1 MGEQVRV
8 GLIGVGSIGSHFTGE
23 LRDEGYPLTVYDLDA
38 AKVTQAVERGAVGAA
53 SPAEVTAQADVILL
67 SLPGS
72 PQVETVM
79 SGAEGVLAALRPGQL
94 VVDTGTTRVSTE
106 LLYHRL
112 CAEQGAGY
120 IDSPITWRQHGLLL
134 MVGGPEALYEQARPV
149 LECISYQVRRVGE
162 IGQGQA
168 LKYVNQLLQA
178 GQLAVACEAIEFARA
193 AGLDPK
199 LPQEY
204 LGFAIP
210 DVIYGDTF
218 EGTGQ
223 LALHYKDLGYV
234 LEHAHEL
241 RASVPLTSMIHE
253 VFKAVA
259 VDGDA
264 SWFQPGI
271 VTYWRRLNSGGSDA
285 PEA

>member
-1 MGEQVRV
+1 MGEKMRV
-8 GLIGVGSIGSHFTGE
+8 GLIGVGSIGSHFVAKLLDDGF
-23 LRDEGYPLTVYDLDA
+23 PLTVYDLAA
-38 AKVTQAVERGAVGAA
+38 AKVRQAVEKGAVAAA
-53 SPAEVTAQADVILL
+53 SPAEVAAKADVILL

-72 PQVETVM
+72 PQVEAVM
-79 SGAEGVLAALRPGQL
+79 SGEDGVLGALRQGQL

-106 LLYHRL
+106 RLYHRL
-112 CAEQGAGY
+112 CAQRGAGY

-134 MVGGPEALYEQARPV
+134 MVGGPEELYEQARPV
-149 LECISYQVRRVGE
+149 LECISYQVRHVGE

-168 LKYVNQLLQA
+168 LKYVNQLMQA
-178 GQLAVACEAIEFARA
+178 GQLAVACEAIEYARA

-210 DVIYGDTF
+210 DVIYGDQF

-241 RASVPLTSMIHE
+241 RAAIPLTGLVHE

-259 VDGDA
+259 ADGDP

-271 VTYWRRLNSGGSDA
+271 VTYWRRLNDHSSD
-285 PEA
+285 PQDV